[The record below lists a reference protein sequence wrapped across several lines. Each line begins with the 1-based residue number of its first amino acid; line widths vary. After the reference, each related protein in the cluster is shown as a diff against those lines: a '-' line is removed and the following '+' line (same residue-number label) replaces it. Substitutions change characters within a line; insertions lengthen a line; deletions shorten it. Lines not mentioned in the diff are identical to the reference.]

1 MICRDAPAKEGHP
14 LAQSCHLSFANS
26 VHLGL
31 AHRCVSPVGPTHTS
45 ELGDAHLPLES
56 LWFLSPETTVGEGL
70 LHVELCS
77 LCVDGQRRFP
87 TALETLFKRHGM
99 F

>member
-1 MICRDAPAKEGHP
+1 MGG

-31 AHRCVSPVGPTHTS
+31 AHMSPVGTTHTS
-45 ELGDAHLPLES
+45 ELGDAYLPLES

-77 LCVDGQRRFP
+77 PCVDGLRSFP